1 MESNMETVKQGA
13 GVYAFDFS
21 EMGEKAEEAS
31 RLDLSFC
38 DNADKAVAHTKI
50 ALRAFKK
57 LHDLMADYNNGGIWG
72 RWLKERGINKDE
84 AARMLRRHDFVF
96 ANCENADYLLELSTS
111 RKSLVDEA
119 ARPSTPQALKDGVA
133 QGDITTLAEFRD
145 MKARLSAAQDAAA
158 RSDAARVAAVD
169 AASEAQTKAANM
181 AELLAAEQRGRKE
194 AERSA
199 EQLTRM
205 ATSLRATIERQ
216 ASELANRPERETVV
230 VPDDYETL
238 KRNCESLE
246 KENAEL
252 KAHSQGMSVQ
262 ELAES
267 DPAYAKHGRT
277 HEESAKAAQAV
288 AEALD
293 KIDRLPFNDYEMQ
306 EYGRC
311 FLDYSIQR
319 EETLAHVQ
327 AVIERA
333 QRKFELL
340 ADVFSYGPKLKAV
353 K

>member
-1 MESNMETVKQGA
+1 MENELQPFDYSTVN
-13 GVYAFDFS
+13 V
-21 EMGEKAEEAS
+21 
-31 RLDLSFC
+31 
-38 DNADKAVAHTKI
+38 ADKEKLQQREAVIRKNIKTMSDSAYVIGEQLTEAHEEL
-50 ALRAFKK
+50 ANYR
-57 LHDLMADYNNGGIWG
+57 NGTFFEWCESIGIK
-72 RWLKERGINKDE
+72 RTSAQDFMSYYDFICRNAANKT
-84 AARMLRRHDFVF
+84 MLESLPKRLIVD
-96 ANCENADYLLELSTS
+96 AN
-111 RKSLVDEA
+111 
-119 ARPSTPQALKDGVA
+119 RPSTPQALKDGVA

-216 ASELANRPERETVV
+216 AQELANRPERETVV

-267 DPAYAKHGRT
+267 NPVYAKHGRT

-311 FLDYSIQR
+311 FLDYSIHR

>member
-1 MESNMETVKQGA
+1 MENELQPFDYSTVN
-13 GVYAFDFS
+13 V
-21 EMGEKAEEAS
+21 
-31 RLDLSFC
+31 
-38 DNADKAVAHTKI
+38 ADKEKLQQRESVIRKNIKTMSDSAYVIGEQLTEAHEEL
-50 ALRAFKK
+50 ANYR
-57 LHDLMADYNNGGIWG
+57 NGTFFEWCESIGIK
-72 RWLKERGINKDE
+72 RTSAQDFMSYYDFICRNAANKT
-84 AARMLRRHDFVF
+84 MLESLPKRLIVD
-96 ANCENADYLLELSTS
+96 AN
-111 RKSLVDEA
+111 
-119 ARPSTPQALKDGVA
+119 RPSTPQALKDGVA

>member
-1 MESNMETVKQGA
+1 MENELQPFDYSTVN
-13 GVYAFDFS
+13 V
-21 EMGEKAEEAS
+21 
-31 RLDLSFC
+31 
-38 DNADKAVAHTKI
+38 ADKEKLQQREAVIRKNIKTMSDSAYVIGEQLTEAHEEL
-50 ALRAFKK
+50 ANYR
-57 LHDLMADYNNGGIWG
+57 NGTFFEWCESIGIK
-72 RWLKERGINKDE
+72 RTSAQDFMSYYDFICRNAANKT
-84 AARMLRRHDFVF
+84 MLESLPKRLIVD
-96 ANCENADYLLELSTS
+96 AN
-111 RKSLVDEA
+111 
-119 ARPSTPQALKDGVA
+119 RPSTPQALKDGVA

-216 ASELANRPERETVV
+216 AQELANRPERETVV

-267 DPAYAKHGRT
+267 NPVYAKHGRT

>member
-1 MESNMETVKQGA
+1 MENELQPFDYSTVN
-13 GVYAFDFS
+13 V
-21 EMGEKAEEAS
+21 
-31 RLDLSFC
+31 
-38 DNADKAVAHTKI
+38 ADKEKLQQREAVIRKNIKTMSDSAYVIGEQLTEAHEEL
-50 ALRAFKK
+50 ANYR
-57 LHDLMADYNNGGIWG
+57 NGTFFEWCESIGIK
-72 RWLKERGINKDE
+72 RTSAQDFMSYYDFICRNAANKT
-84 AARMLRRHDFVF
+84 MLESLPKRLIVD
-96 ANCENADYLLELSTS
+96 AN
-111 RKSLVDEA
+111 
-119 ARPSTPQALKDGVA
+119 RPSTPQALKDGVA

-216 ASELANRPERETVV
+216 AQELANRPERETVV

-267 DPAYAKHGRT
+267 NPVYAKHGRT
-277 HEESAKAAQAV
+277 HKESAKAAQAV

>member
-1 MESNMETVKQGA
+1 
-13 GVYAFDFS
+13 
-21 EMGEKAEEAS
+21 
-31 RLDLSFC
+31 
-38 DNADKAVAHTKI
+38 
-50 ALRAFKK
+50 
-57 LHDLMADYNNGGIWG
+57 
-72 RWLKERGINKDE
+72 
-84 AARMLRRHDFVF
+84 
-96 ANCENADYLLELSTS
+96 
-111 RKSLVDEA
+111 
-119 ARPSTPQALKDGVA
+119 
-133 QGDITTLAEFRD
+133 
-145 MKARLSAAQDAAA
+145 
-158 RSDAARVAAVD
+158 
-169 AASEAQTKAANM
+169 
-181 AELLAAEQRGRKE
+181 
-194 AERSA
+194 
-199 EQLTRM
+199 M

-311 FLDYSIQR
+311 FLDYSIHR

>member
-1 MESNMETVKQGA
+1 MENELQPFDYSTVN
-13 GVYAFDFS
+13 V
-21 EMGEKAEEAS
+21 
-31 RLDLSFC
+31 
-38 DNADKAVAHTKI
+38 ADKEKLQQREAVIRKNIKTMSDSAYVIGEQLTEAHEEL
-50 ALRAFKK
+50 ANYR
-57 LHDLMADYNNGGIWG
+57 NGTFFEWCESIGIK
-72 RWLKERGINKDE
+72 RTSAQDFMSYYDFICRNAANKT
-84 AARMLRRHDFVF
+84 MLESLPKRLIVD
-96 ANCENADYLLELSTS
+96 AN
-111 RKSLVDEA
+111 
-119 ARPSTPQALKDGVA
+119 RPSTPQALKDGVA

-145 MKARLSAAQDAAA
+145 MKARLSAMQDTAA
-158 RSDAARVAAVD
+158 RLEAARGAAVT
-169 AASEAQTKAANM
+169 AAEEAQTKAANM

-267 DPAYAKHGRT
+267 NPVYAKHGRT

>member
-1 MESNMETVKQGA
+1 MANELQPFEYGEVDAEIADNLKR
-13 GVYAFDFS
+13 YA
-21 EMGEKAEEAS
+21 EAI
-31 RLDLSFC
+31 
-38 DNADKAVAHTKI
+38 NADVKTVSDATFDIGK
-50 ALRAFKK
+50 
-57 LHDLMADYNNGGIWG
+57 N
-72 RWLKERGINKDE
+72 LK
-84 AARMLRRHDFVF
+84 AAREDLAHDRTGNGFLRW
-96 ANCENADYLLELSTS
+96 CESKLGMKRTTVENILNYHTFISQQLGNREVLEALPK
-111 RKSLVDEA
+111 RLVYEA
-119 ARPSTPQALKDGVA
+119 ARPSTPQELKDGVA

-216 ASELANRPERETVV
+216 AQELANRPERETVV

-267 DPAYAKHGRT
+267 NPVYAKHGRT

>member
-1 MESNMETVKQGA
+1 MENELMVFDYEAVDVVTAGKLKKHETAIRNIQSKAVYEIGEELKAAHDELANHNGGTFYAWCRSIGFNTSTVKNILNYHEYVSQNLTNG
-13 GVYAFDFS
+13 
-21 EMGEKAEEAS
+21 
-31 RLDLSFC
+31 DLIES
-38 DNADKAVAHTKI
+38 
-50 ALRAFKK
+50 LP
-57 LHDLMADYNNGGIWG
+57 
-72 RWLKERGINKDE
+72 
-84 AARMLRRHDFVF
+84 
-96 ANCENADYLLELSTS
+96 
-111 RKSLVDEA
+111 KSLVYEA
-119 ARPSTPQALKDGVA
+119 ARPSTPQELKDKVA
-133 QGDITTLAEFRD
+133 SGDITTLAEFRD
-145 MKARLSAAQDAAA
+145 MKARLSAMQDTAA
-158 RSDAARVAAVD
+158 RLEAARGAAVT
-169 AASEAQTKAANM
+169 AAEEAQTKAANM

-267 DPAYAKHGRT
+267 NPVYAKHGRT

>member
-1 MESNMETVKQGA
+1 MENEIVTFDYTELDVITADKLKKHEVAIKNIQSNAIYKIGEELQAAHDELANHRNGTFFAWCDRLGFKRETVKNILNYHEFIDQNLA
-13 GVYAFDFS
+13 NK
-21 EMGEKAEEAS
+21 GE
-31 RLDLSFC
+31 L
-38 DNADKAVAHTKI
+38 
-50 ALRAFKK
+50 
-57 LHDLMADYNNGGIWG
+57 
-72 RWLKERGINKDE
+72 
-84 AARMLRRHDFVF
+84 
-96 ANCENADYLLELSTS
+96 ENLP
-111 RKSLVDEA
+111 KSLIYSA

-267 DPAYAKHGRT
+267 NPVYAKHGRT